1 MIPPADAF
9 EAGLRIADA
18 LEGAGIPYA
27 LGGALAYGQYGI
39 PRATNDVDVNVFV
52 HDDALPSVSA
62 ALRSLGIV
70 VDDDTA
76 RRDAERE
83 GLIVLKFA
91 DFRVDVFTPSIAF
104 SREAERTRTQVRID
118 GRNVWFLSAE
128 ALCIFKLL
136 FFRTK
141 DVGDLER
148 LLAVSGGAIDLP
160 YIRAHLID
168 MMGGDDPRV
177 AAWDRLCVDHVPA
190 R

>member
-18 LEGAGIPYA
+18 LEG
-27 LGGALAYGQYGI
+27 
-39 PRATNDVDVNVFV
+39 
-52 HDDALPSVSA
+52 
-62 ALRSLGIV
+62 
-70 VDDDTA
+70 
-76 RRDAERE
+76 
-83 GLIVLKFA
+83 
-91 DFRVDVFTPSIAF
+91 
-104 SREAERTRTQVRID
+104 
-118 GRNVWFLSAE
+118 AE